1 MADAEHKTW
10 YMIAR
15 ADSLDPEHSL
25 KYRGAVVLYPS
36 EGMADDEK
44 SKLVP
49 PERQSDYQVVPAKLF
64 VGLENGWR
72 IVPVELLA
80 AMEKDWRKS

>member
-36 EGMADDEK
+36 QEIADSEK
-44 SKLVP
+44 AKLVP
-49 PERQSDYQVVPAKLF
+49 PARQDEFQVVPAKLF

-80 AMEKDWRKS
+80 AMEKNWRKS